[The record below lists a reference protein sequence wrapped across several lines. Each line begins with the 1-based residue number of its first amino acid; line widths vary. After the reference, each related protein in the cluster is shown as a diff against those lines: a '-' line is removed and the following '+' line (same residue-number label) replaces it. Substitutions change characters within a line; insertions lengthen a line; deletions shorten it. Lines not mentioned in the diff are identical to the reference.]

1 MAPGLFYFLFVIWF
15 SGDYRGGKLRKGG
28 RKMQNRIAAVLVG
41 LAITFSLERWAGF
54 QWYLA
59 LPLGVLGYGGV
70 LYIPYFMRGRRYLK
84 KLTDET

>member
-1 MAPGLFYFLFVIWF
+1 
-15 SGDYRGGKLRKGG
+15 
-28 RKMQNRIAAVLVG
+28 MQNRIAAMLVG

-70 LYIPYFMRGRRYLK
+70 LYTGYFMRGRRYLK

>member
-1 MAPGLFYFLFVIWF
+1 
-15 SGDYRGGKLRKGG
+15 
-28 RKMQNRIAAVLVG
+28 MQNRIAAMLVG

-70 LYIPYFMRGRRYLK
+70 LYIGYFMRGRR
-84 KLTDET
+84 